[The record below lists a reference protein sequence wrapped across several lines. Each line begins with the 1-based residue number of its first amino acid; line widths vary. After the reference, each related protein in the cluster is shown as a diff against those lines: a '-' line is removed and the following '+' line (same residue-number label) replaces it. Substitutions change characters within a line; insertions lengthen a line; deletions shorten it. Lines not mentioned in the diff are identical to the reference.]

1 MHDLFANCKSY
12 CRYPHE
18 YVQLFTMFTET
29 DYCKKKKEKSRSKI
43 IQSRRKVNKINLK
56 SLQPS

>member
-29 DYCKKKKEKSRSKI
+29 DYCKKKKKKAGVKSFNLEEKLIR
-43 IQSRRKVNKINLK
+43 
-56 SLQPS
+56 